1 MSDAHDDAVMADYY
15 GRRAP
20 LYDHMYREV
29 GPDLRTP
36 MLDDMIATVSGRR
49 VLELASGT
57 GFWSEWLAPFYDQL
71 VGVDVAPEML
81 AIARARPIAPG
92 KAEFRQGSV
101 YDLAE
106 LPADFGAAIAIQWFS
121 HVPAARYAEFFAA
134 LHGRLLPGARVFLAD
149 NIRQPHETDPLI
161 PRAGTADTYE
171 VRSLPDG
178 SQFEIVKNYFAPGQ
192 FERIV
197 PPAAR
202 DLRVQFG
209 KTWWWLTYAL
219 A

>member
-1 MSDAHDDAVMADYY
+1 
-15 GRRAP
+15 
-20 LYDHMYREV
+20 
-29 GPDLRTP
+29 
-36 MLDDMIATVSGRR
+36 
-49 VLELASGT
+49 
-57 GFWSEWLAPFYDQL
+57 
-71 VGVDVAPEML
+71 
-81 AIARARPIAPG
+81 
-92 KAEFRQGSV
+92 
-101 YDLAE
+101 
-106 LPADFGAAIAIQWFS
+106 
-121 HVPAARYAEFFAA
+121 
-134 LHGRLLPGARVFLAD
+134 
-149 NIRQPHETDPLI
+149 PHETDPLI